1 MLSGPRGRAASLEMT
16 SCPGWKK
23 QATSGQRLP
32 CRWCTRCGVN
42 VAHWSTPSRRSRRCS
57 ALARCA
63 PRFILMYFLKT
74 CTHTHTHSA
83 CLSSTLMSALS
94 CQLVDIQWKLGVAV
108 SSDTCRS
115 LNSPYVSLLL
125 KIVQPP
131 GQICHRSFEMTVPQF
146 QVGGC

>member
-74 CTHTHTHSA
+74 CTHTHTHRKSLVHADVGFILPAGGHAVEARRGRELRHLPVAQLAVRVSA
-83 CLSSTLMSALS
+83 AEDRPAPWTDLS
-94 CQLVDIQWKLGVAV
+94 
-108 SSDTCRS
+108 
-115 LNSPYVSLLL
+115 
-125 KIVQPP
+125 
-131 GQICHRSFEMTVPQF
+131 QIF
-146 QVGGC
+146 